1 MDKQTLC
8 DWCKHPA
15 MRGIGGPP
23 MPKHHICALHNA
35 APALLE
41 ALVETVAH
49 LENVE
54 AKPKNLAYTAFVAP
68 LIARAHDAIKATK
81 GTSDA

>member
-1 MDKQTLC
+1 MSCIVEELKV
-8 DWCKHPA
+8 
-15 MRGIGGPP
+15 
-23 MPKHHICALHNA
+23 ALGV
-35 APALLE
+35 
-41 ALVETVAH
+41 LVDH
-49 LENVE
+49 LENWE